1 MKKPNAGIM
10 QFVENEIQRR
20 ILKGELYTPEMVNA
34 DILANHDMWA
44 MIMTIAIN
52 RALGVGK
59 KRFEERVQPVIN
71 ELLADYFRHIEE
83 DNGDRIHAISIIER
97 MYNQIMEDTPHGN

>member
-10 QFVENEIQRR
+10 QFVEKEIQRR
-20 ILKGELYTPEMVNA
+20 IVKGELYTPEMVNA

-59 KRFEERVQPVIN
+59 KRFVEKVQPIID
-71 ELLADYFRHIEE
+71 ELLADYFRRVEDE
-83 DNGDRIHAISIIER
+83 DNGDRAHAVSVIER
-97 MYNQIMEDTPHGN
+97 MYNQIMEE

>member
-59 KRFEERVQPVIN
+59 NDLKKEFSRSSMSSWLI
-71 ELLADYFRHIEE
+71 
-83 DNGDRIHAISIIER
+83 IS
-97 MYNQIMEDTPHGN
+97 DT